1 MAKNELAIIK
11 KDTVDVVEAKVKE
24 FQRRGELMFPPNYSP
39 ENAMRAAWLKL
50 QEVTDKNNV
59 PALQS
64 CTRDSIANS
73 LLTMAVYGLT
83 PLKDQGYFIVYG
95 KKLIW
100 QNSYFGNVALWKR
113 VTGASDDPAA
123 VVVYADDELEY
134 EIVNGEYTVTKHKQ
148 SLKNIDDNKIVAAY
162 AILTFSDGTKK
173 TTLMTI
179 DQIHKAWA
187 QGQTKGNSPAHKNFP
202 AEMAKKTVINRACK
216 IAIKS
221 SDDSSLALIKDTMK
235 SNDKE
240 LTEAIVEAEIEENAN
255 QELIDID
262 DTIEAE
268 YTEVK
273 EETPEEKETEQVTM
287 DGEPY

>member
-11 KDTVDVVEAKVKE
+11 KDTVDVVENKVRE
-24 FQRRGELMFPPNYSP
+24 FQKRGELSFPPNYSP

-50 QEVTDKNNV
+50 QEITDKNNV

-73 LLTMAVYGLT
+73 LLTMVVYGLT

-113 VTGASDDPAA
+113 FTGSELDPVA

-134 EIVNGEYTVTKHKQ
+134 DIVDGEYTITQHKQ

-162 AILTFSDGTKK
+162 AILTFPDGTKK

-187 QGQTKGNSPAHKNFP
+187 QGQTRGNSPAHKNFP

-221 SDDSSLALIKDTMK
+221 SDDSSLKLIKETMRA
-235 SNDKE
+235 NDDSI
-240 LTEAIVEAEIEENAN
+240 TEAIVAAEIEENAN
-255 QELIDID
+255 QIEVDIVD
-262 DTIEAE
+262 DTEAD
-268 YTEVK
+268 YEVVEVEDK
-273 EETPEEKETEQVTM
+273 PTEQVVTE
-287 DGEPY
+287 GPGY

>member
-11 KDTVDVVEAKVKE
+11 KDTVDVVENKVRE
-24 FQRRGELMFPPNYSP
+24 FQKRGELSFPPNYSP

-50 QEVTDKNNV
+50 QEITDKNDV

-113 VTGASDDPAA
+113 FTGSELDPVA

-134 EIVNGEYTVTKHKQ
+134 DIVDGEYTITQHKQ

-162 AILTFSDGTKK
+162 AILTFPDGTKK

-187 QGQTKGNSPAHKNFP
+187 QGQTRGNSPAHKNFP

-221 SDDSSLALIKDTMK
+221 SDDSSLNLVKETMRA
-235 SNDKE
+235 NDDSI
-240 LTEAIVEAEIEENAN
+240 TEAIVAAEIEENAN
-255 QELIDID
+255 QIEVDIVD
-262 DTIEAE
+262 DTEAD
-268 YTEVK
+268 YEVVEVEDK
-273 EETPEEKETEQVTM
+273 PTEQVVTE
-287 DGEPY
+287 GPGY

>member
-11 KDTVDVVEAKVKE
+11 KDTVDVVENKVRE
-24 FQRRGELMFPPNYSP
+24 FQKRGELSFPSNYSP

-50 QEVTDKNNV
+50 QEITDKNDV

-113 VTGASDDPAA
+113 FTGSELDPVA

-134 EIVNGEYTVTKHKQ
+134 DIVDGEYTITQHKQ

-162 AILTFSDGTKK
+162 AILTFPDGTKK

-187 QGQTKGNSPAHKNFP
+187 QGQTRGNSPAHKNFP

-221 SDDSSLALIKDTMK
+221 SDDSSLNLVKETMRA
-235 SNDKE
+235 NDDSI
-240 LTEAIVEAEIEENAN
+240 TEAIVAAEIEENAN
-255 QELIDID
+255 QIEVDIID
-262 DTIEAE
+262 DTEGD
-268 YTEVK
+268 YEVVEVEDK
-273 EETPEEKETEQVTM
+273 PTEQVVM
-287 DGEPY
+287 EGPEY

>member
-11 KDTVDVVEAKVKE
+11 KDTVDVVENKVRE
-24 FQRRGELMFPPNYSP
+24 FQKRGELSFPSNYSP

-50 QEVTDKNNV
+50 QEITDKNNV

-113 VTGASDDPAA
+113 FTGSELDPVA

-134 EIVNGEYTVTKHKQ
+134 DIVDGEYTITQHKQ

-162 AILTFSDGTKK
+162 AILTFPDGTKK

-187 QGQTKGNSPAHKNFP
+187 QGQTRGNSPAHKNFP

-221 SDDSSLALIKDTMK
+221 SDDSSLNLVKETMRA
-235 SNDKE
+235 NDDSI
-240 LTEAIVEAEIEENAN
+240 TEAIVAAEIEENAN
-255 QELIDID
+255 QIEVDIVD
-262 DTIEAE
+262 DTEAD
-268 YTEVK
+268 YEVVEVEDK
-273 EETPEEKETEQVTM
+273 PTEQVVTE
-287 DGEPY
+287 GPGY

>member
-11 KDTVDVVEAKVKE
+11 KDTVDVVENKVRE
-24 FQRRGELMFPPNYSP
+24 FQKRGELSFPSNYSP

-50 QEVTDKNNV
+50 QEITDKNDV

-113 VTGASDDPAA
+113 FTGSELDPVA

-134 EIVNGEYTVTKHKQ
+134 DIVDGEYTITQHKQ

-162 AILTFSDGTKK
+162 AILTFPDGTKK

-187 QGQTKGNSPAHKNFP
+187 QGQTRGNSPAHKNFP

-221 SDDSSLALIKDTMK
+221 SDDSSLNLVKETMRA
-235 SNDKE
+235 NDDSI
-240 LTEAIVEAEIEENAN
+240 TEAIVAAEIEENAN
-255 QELIDID
+255 QIEVDIVD
-262 DTIEAE
+262 DTEAD
-268 YTEVK
+268 YEVVEVEDK
-273 EETPEEKETEQVTM
+273 PTEQVVTE
-287 DGEPY
+287 GPGY

>member
-11 KDTVDVVEAKVKE
+11 KDTVDVVENKVRE
-24 FQRRGELMFPPNYSP
+24 FQKRGELSFPSNYSP

-50 QEVTDKNNV
+50 QEITDKNDV

-113 VTGASDDPAA
+113 FTGSELDPVA

-134 EIVNGEYTVTKHKQ
+134 DIVDGEYTITQHKQ
-148 SLKNIDDNKIVAAY
+148 SLKKY
-162 AILTFSDGTKK
+162 
-173 TTLMTI
+173 
-179 DQIHKAWA
+179 
-187 QGQTKGNSPAHKNFP
+187 
-202 AEMAKKTVINRACK
+202 
-216 IAIKS
+216 
-221 SDDSSLALIKDTMK
+221 
-235 SNDKE
+235 
-240 LTEAIVEAEIEENAN
+240 
-255 QELIDID
+255 
-262 DTIEAE
+262 
-268 YTEVK
+268 
-273 EETPEEKETEQVTM
+273 
-287 DGEPY
+287 

>member
-11 KDTVDVVEAKVKE
+11 KDTVDVVENKVRE
-24 FQRRGELMFPPNYSP
+24 FQKRGELSFPSNYSP

-50 QEVTDKNNV
+50 QEITDKNDV

-113 VTGASDDPAA
+113 FTGSELDPVA

-134 EIVNGEYTVTKHKQ
+134 DIVDGEYTITQHKQ

-162 AILTFSDGTKK
+162 AILTFPDGTKK

-187 QGQTKGNSPAHKNFP
+187 QGQTRGNSPAHKNFP

-221 SDDSSLALIKDTMK
+221 SDDSSLNLVKETMRA
-235 SNDKE
+235 NDDSI
-240 LTEAIVEAEIEENAN
+240 TEAIVAAEIEENAN
-255 QELIDID
+255 QIEVDIVD
-262 DTIEAE
+262 DTEAD
-268 YTEVK
+268 YEVVEVEDK
-273 EETPEEKETEQVTM
+273 PTEQVVM
-287 DGEPY
+287 EGPGY

>member
-11 KDTVDVVEAKVKE
+11 KDVVDVVENKVRE
-24 FQRRGELMFPPNYSP
+24 FQQRGELAFPPNYSP

-50 QEVTDKNNV
+50 QEVTDRNST
-59 PALQS
+59 PALQC
-64 CTRDSIANS
+64 CTKDSIANS
-73 LLTMAVYGLT
+73 LLTMAVYGLS
-83 PLKDQGYFIVYG
+83 PIKDQGYFIVYG

-100 QNSYFGNVALWKR
+100 QNSYFGNIALWKR
-113 VTGASDDPAA
+113 FTGSDIDPVAI
-123 VVVYADDELEY
+123 VVYADDELEY
-134 EIVNGEYTVTKHKQ
+134 EIVNGEYTITQHKQ

-162 AILTFSDGTKK
+162 AILTMPDGSKK

-221 SDDSSLALIKDTMK
+221 SDDSSLNLVKETMRA
-235 SNDKE
+235 NDDSI
-240 LTEAIVEAEIEENAN
+240 TEAIVAAEIEENAN
-255 QELIDID
+255 QIEVDIVD
-262 DTIEAE
+262 DTEAE
-268 YTEVK
+268 YTVVDVEDKPV
-273 EETPEEKETEQVTM
+273 EQGQIVM
-287 DGEPY
+287 EGPGY

>member
-11 KDTVDVVEAKVKE
+11 KDTVDVVENKIRE
-24 FQRRGELMFPPNYSP
+24 FQKRGELSFPPNYSP

-50 QEVTDKNNV
+50 QEITDKNNV

-73 LLTMAVYGLT
+73 LLTMVVYGLT

-113 VTGASDDPAA
+113 FTGSELDPVA
-123 VVVYADDELEY
+123 VVVYADDEFEY
-134 EIVNGEYTVTKHKQ
+134 DIVDGEYTITQHKQ

-162 AILTFSDGTKK
+162 AILTFPDGTKK

-187 QGQTKGNSPAHKNFP
+187 QGQTRGNSPAHKNFP

-221 SDDSSLALIKDTMK
+221 SDDSSLNLIKETMRA
-235 SNDKE
+235 NDDSI
-240 LTEAIVEAEIEENAN
+240 TEAIVAAEIEENAN
-255 QELIDID
+255 QIEVDIVD
-262 DTIEAE
+262 DTEAD
-268 YTEVK
+268 YEVVEVEDK
-273 EETPEEKETEQVTM
+273 PAEQVVTE
-287 DGEPY
+287 GPGY

>member
-11 KDTVDVVEAKVKE
+11 KDTVDVVENKVRE
-24 FQRRGELMFPPNYSP
+24 FQKRGELSFPPNYSP

-50 QEVTDKNNV
+50 QEITDKNNV

-113 VTGASDDPAA
+113 FTGSELDPVA

-134 EIVNGEYTVTKHKQ
+134 DIVDGEYTITQHKQ

-162 AILTFSDGTKK
+162 AILTFPDGTKK

-187 QGQTKGNSPAHKNFP
+187 QGQTRGNSPAHKNFP

-216 IAIKS
+216 ITIKS
-221 SDDSSLALIKDTMK
+221 SDDSSLNLVKETMRA
-235 SNDKE
+235 NDDSI
-240 LTEAIVEAEIEENAN
+240 TEAIVAAEIEENAN
-255 QELIDID
+255 QIEIDIID
-262 DTIEAE
+262 DTEAE
-268 YTEVK
+268 YEVIEVEDK
-273 EETPEEKETEQVTM
+273 PTEQVVTE
-287 DGEPY
+287 GPGY